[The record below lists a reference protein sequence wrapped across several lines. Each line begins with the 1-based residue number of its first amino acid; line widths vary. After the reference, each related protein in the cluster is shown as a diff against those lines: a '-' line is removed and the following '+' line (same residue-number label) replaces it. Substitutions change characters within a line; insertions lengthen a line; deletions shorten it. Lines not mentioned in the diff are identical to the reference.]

1 MPPEHRTGFA
11 PLIAAL
17 LLAGPVSAARSDPG
31 QAGWPTFKG
40 DNARTGRGAAL
51 SLPITVEWTADL
63 DGALYSSPAVRD
75 GLVVLGSSA
84 MRVYGLNLA
93 DGSRRWETALPD
105 RVWGS
110 APALAGDKA
119 YIGCVDGCVYALAL
133 GTGALLGSYCGGS
146 AGPHGGGD
154 ILSPILVQGSRLVFG
169 SDDDSIYGVDLG
181 HGVSWAHRTGGILH
195 DNGAAEAAGL
205 VVMASHDGEVYGLGS
220 STGRVRWT
228 YRAGGEFNT
237 VPALD
242 AKRAYVGCMD
252 GRMLALSLGHGRLA
266 WSYPTGKG
274 VVSSPALG
282 QDGSLVF
289 GSADGSVYCLS
300 ASTGARRWAFR
311 TNGYVL
317 GSPLIT
323 GALVWIGSYD
333 GELYVLDLKTGAEL
347 WSMEVPGGVYAAP
360 AESDGVVLVAGR
372 QGSLVCLK
380 ASAVP

>member
-1 MPPEHRTGFA
+1 MPPERRAGFA
-11 PLIAAL
+11 PLFAVL
-17 LLAGPVSAARSDPG
+17 LLAGPGASAATGPSE
-31 QAGWPTFKG
+31 AGWPTFKG
-40 DNARTGRGAAL
+40 DNARTGRGGAL
-51 SLPITVEWTADL
+51 SLPISLDWTAHL

-110 APALAGDKA
+110 APALAMDRA

-133 GTGALLGSYCGGS
+133 GSGALLDTYCGAT
-146 AGPHGGGD
+146 AGPHGGAD
-154 ILSPILVQGSRLVFG
+154 ILSPMLVQDSRLVFG

-181 HGVSWAHRTGGILH
+181 HGAPWAFPTGGILH
-195 DNGAAEAAGL
+195 DNGAAEEAGL
-205 VVMASHDGEVYGLGS
+205 LVMASHDGKVYGLGA
-220 STGRVRWT
+220 STGHVRWT

-252 GRMLALSLGHGRLA
+252 GHMLALSLGHGRLV
-266 WSYPTGKG
+266 WSFATGKG

-282 QDGSLVF
+282 GDGSLVF

-300 ASTGARRWAFR
+300 ASSGALRWSFR
-311 TNGYVL
+311 TDGYVL

-323 GALVWIGSYD
+323 GELVWIGSYD
-333 GELYVLDLKTGAEL
+333 GDLYVLDLKTGAEL
-347 WSMEVPGGVYAAP
+347 WSMEIPGGVYAAP
-360 AESDGVVLVAGR
+360 AESGDRVLVAGR

-380 ASAVP
+380 ASAP